1 MRFHYAVCR
10 ACHLKH
16 LEYQHSKEYSSHAC
30 YGSEYKAFGEYLRQN
45 HSWCGTY
52 GSPYAYLCGAFL
64 DGHHHYVA
72 HADSSSQ
79 NGSYSNEPDEKVDT
93 SEKTVDDREH
103 HFAVES
109 RDGGFVFR
117 TDAMNVSYD
126 VSYLWRDTAHL
137 HVISSRHG
145 KYVDALAVIIL
156 LSAQGERYG
165 DGLCRVRTDAH
176 SSVVEIHSYNLVI
189 DITYFDAL
197 SAGVCAG
204 SEQFLIYLLSNDT
217 DVAFL
222 FSSTS
227 LMYLP

>member
-1 MRFHYAVCR
+1 
-10 ACHLKH
+10 
-16 LEYQHSKEYSSHAC
+16 
-30 YGSEYKAFGEYLRQN
+30 
-45 HSWCGTY
+45 
-52 GSPYAYLCGAFL
+52 
-64 DGHHHYVA
+64 
-72 HADSSSQ
+72 
-79 NGSYSNEPDEKVDT
+79 
-93 SEKTVDDREH
+93 
-103 HFAVES
+103 
-109 RDGGFVFR
+109 
-117 TDAMNVSYD
+117 MNVSYD

-156 LSAQGERYG
+156 LSAQRERYG

-222 FSSTS
+222 LFIHLVDVSSVV
-227 LMYLP
+227 